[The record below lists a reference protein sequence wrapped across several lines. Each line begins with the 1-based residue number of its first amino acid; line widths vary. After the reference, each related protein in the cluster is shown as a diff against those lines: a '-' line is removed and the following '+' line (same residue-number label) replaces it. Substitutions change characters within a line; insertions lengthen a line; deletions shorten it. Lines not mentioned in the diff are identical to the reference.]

1 MRRSAVTCA
10 ATFLAVTVFA
20 PNARAQGFSVYEH
33 DACAMAR
40 GGAGVAAP
48 CNSASAVFFNP
59 AGVLGG
65 QQAWNLQ
72 AGVTLIRPTGSFTDS
87 ATRAENKLKDATY
100 PVPSGYL
107 THQFSSRLAA
117 GIGVFAPY
125 GLTTD
130 WNPDFP
136 GRYLAYKTTLA
147 SIYVQPTVAVEVV
160 PGLQI
165 GVGADYVHSSAKVHR
180 RLDASAQSETVSGTT
195 ITLGML
201 GVPPNTDF
209 ADVLFDVSGNG
220 WGGHAGILWKPTD
233 RLSLGARYLSQVK
246 INFTGTATFTPVAT
260 GITFGPGN
268 PLGAPTGATLE
279 QVIFQGAGS
288 LLSKQ
293 GASTTITMPAQLV
306 AGVAFKVTPSL
317 NVMADWQ
324 WTNWATF
331 KSLDLHLD
339 VADST
344 LSEYEHYANT
354 NALRAGF
361 DWQAAPTIVI
371 RGGLLTHNGAS
382 PDETVTPIL
391 PEGQRFE
398 GTVGAGIQLTPN
410 IRLDLAYQYIQQQ
423 DRRGRM
429 TDPVGRDPLPIDNT
443 GLFKFTANLFGASLA
458 LAF

>member
-1 MRRSAVTCA
+1 MRRSAVLCA
-10 ATFLAVTVFA
+10 ASALAVIVFT
-20 PNARAQGFSVYEH
+20 PNAWAQGFSVYEH

-65 QQAWNLQ
+65 KEAWNLQ
-72 AGVTLIRPTGSFTDS
+72 AGVTLIRPSGNFTDS
-87 ATRAENKLKDATY
+87 ATRAKTDLKDATY
-100 PVPSGYL
+100 PVPAGYL
-107 THQFSSRLAA
+107 THQFSHRFAA

-125 GLTTD
+125 GLTTEWD
-130 WNPDFP
+130 PGFP

-147 SIYVQPTVAVEVV
+147 SIYVQPTVAFEIV
-160 PGLQI
+160 PGLQL
-165 GVGADYVHSSAKVHR
+165 GVGADYVHSSAQVHR
-180 RLDASAQSETVSGTT
+180 RLDAAAQSETVSGTT
-195 ITLGML
+195 ITLAML

-209 ADVLFDVSGNG
+209 ADVGFDVSGDG
-220 WGGHAGILWKPTD
+220 WGGHAGVLWKPTD

-246 INFTGTATFTPVAT
+246 VNFSGTATFDPVAT

-268 PLGAPTGATLE
+268 PFGAPTGATLE
-279 QVIFQGAGS
+279 QVLFLGAGN

-306 AGVAFKVTPSL
+306 AGVAFQVTPSL
-317 NVMADWQ
+317 NLMADWQ

-331 KSLDLHLD
+331 KSLNLHLA

-344 LSEYEHYANT
+344 LSEYEHYGNT
-354 NALRAGF
+354 NAIRAGF
-361 DWQAAPTIVI
+361 DWQAARSIVI
-371 RGGLLTHNGAS
+371 RGGLLTHNGAA
-382 PDETVTPIL
+382 PDQTVTPIL

-398 GTVGAGIQLTPN
+398 GTVGAGIQLTN
-410 IRLDLAYQYIQQQ
+410 SLRLDLAYQYIQQQ

-443 GLFKFTANLFGASLA
+443 GLYKFTANLFGASLA